1 MDNETKEQAAGNQA
15 RAGDL
20 AALVGSGYKNFLLL
34 LEPGHA
40 LHTHRGIIEHNNLI
54 GIPYGSEVFSHTG
67 APYYL
72 LKPTLADLLLKI
84 KRNTQIMYPKDIG
97 FVLVKMG
104 IGPCKQVLEAGTGS
118 GGLTT
123 ALAYA
128 VGKQGRVYSYDNRA
142 EMQNLAQKNLMQ
154 FGMEEQVTF
163 KLRDISEG
171 FDEQGLDAVFLDVQT
186 PDEYIPQVRAAL
198 RPGSPFGSLLP
209 TTNQVSRLVRALEAN
224 DFAFIEVCEILL
236 RYYKPVPDRL
246 RPSDR
251 MVAHTGFLIF
261 ARPMLP
267 AVSPPPRFPAEE
279 GDGGDM
285 PESNE
290 DEIE

>member
-1 MDNETKEQAAGNQA
+1 MDSETTDQAAGNLAQ
-15 RAGDL
+15 AGDL
-20 AALVGSGYKNFLLL
+20 AVLVGSGYKNFLLV
-34 LEPGHA
+34 LEPGQA
-40 LHTHRGIIEHNNLI
+40 LHTHRGILQHDNLI
-54 GIPYGSEVFSHTG
+54 GIPYGSEIYSHTG

-104 IGPCKQVLEAGTGS
+104 IGSGKQVLEAGTGS

-128 VGKQGRVYSYDNRA
+128 VGKQGHVYSYDNRLQ
-142 EMQNLAQKNLMQ
+142 MQNLAAKNLKL
-154 FGMEEQVTF
+154 FGLDEQVSF
-163 KLRDISEG
+163 KLRDIQEG
-171 FDEQGLDAVFLDVQT
+171 FDEHGMDALFLDVQT

-251 MVAHTGFLIF
+251 MVAHTGFLVF

-267 AVSPPPRFPAEE
+267 TQSPPPRYAADEE
-279 GDGGDM
+279 SGLDLPETNPDG
-285 PESNE
+285 
-290 DEIE
+290 IE